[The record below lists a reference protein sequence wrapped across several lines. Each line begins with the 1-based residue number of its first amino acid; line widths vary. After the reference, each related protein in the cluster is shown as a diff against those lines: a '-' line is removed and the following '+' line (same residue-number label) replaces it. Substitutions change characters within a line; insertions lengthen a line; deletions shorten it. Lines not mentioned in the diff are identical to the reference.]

1 MSLFY
6 KFSKILLD
14 NGIYI
19 VYNAFRCRRK
29 GQVPWARVEMLDG
42 VNNRI
47 GNGCTDGYLRK
58 MGRKC
63 IRNYKT
69 EVYIID

>member
-14 NGIYI
+14 NRIYI

-29 GQVPWARVEMLDG
+29 GLVPWARVEMLEI

-47 GNGCTDGYLRK
+47 GNGCTDGYLGRWA
-58 MGRKC
+58 GSALGTIRRKC
-63 IRNYKT
+63 T
-69 EVYIID
+69 

>member
-14 NGIYI
+14 NEIYI

-29 GQVPWARVEMLDG
+29 GREVMSESEDVRDREY
-42 VNNRI
+42 RI